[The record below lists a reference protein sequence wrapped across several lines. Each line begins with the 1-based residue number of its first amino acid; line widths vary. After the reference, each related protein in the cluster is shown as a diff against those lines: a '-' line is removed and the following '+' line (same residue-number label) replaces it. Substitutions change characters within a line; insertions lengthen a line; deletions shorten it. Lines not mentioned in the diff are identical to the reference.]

1 MPPILMTAPE
11 RAALARLARHSVAAT
26 EVRREHADKFITHGL
41 AVRQALRL
49 RITPKGQLEV
59 LRQRFRRMP
68 TRTVHLTGDDFRT
81 RFTERLREI
90 RAAKPREDE
99 DGADS

>member
-1 MPPILMTAPE
+1 MPPILMTASE
-11 RAALARLARHSVAAT
+11 RAALARLARQSVAAS
-26 EVRREHADKFITHGL
+26 EVRRDHAEKFISHGL

-68 TRTVHLTGDDFRT
+68 TRTIRITGDDFRT
-81 RFTERLREI
+81 RFTERLREF
-90 RAAKPREDE
+90 RAGKPPE
-99 DGADS
+99 DGDKPDP